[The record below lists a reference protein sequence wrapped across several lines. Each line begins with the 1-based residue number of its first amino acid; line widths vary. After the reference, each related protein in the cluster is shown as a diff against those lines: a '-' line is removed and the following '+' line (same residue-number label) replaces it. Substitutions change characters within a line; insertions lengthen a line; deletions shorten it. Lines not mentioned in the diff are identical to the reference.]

1 VGIERGAS
9 PNVVHHEGRL
19 TREQRRVAF
28 GFTGVTVLFTGLSA
42 SGKSTIASGVEES
55 LVRCHRPA
63 FLLDGDNLRHG
74 LSGDLG
80 FTEADR
86 QENVRRA
93 GHVARMFAESG
104 TVALL
109 ALISPYAA
117 DRHFI
122 RALHEED
129 GLPFIEVFL
138 NTPLE
143 VCEERDPKG
152 LYARARAGELTGF
165 TGIDSDYEPPDHADL
180 VLHPAAGTIN
190 EQVELVMDLI
200 ARTSG

>member
-1 VGIERGAS
+1 VGIEGGAS

-19 TREQRRVAF
+19 TREQRKAAF
-28 GFTGVTVLFTGLSA
+28 GFTGATVLFTGLSA

-55 LVRCHRPA
+55 LVRRRRPA

-80 FTEADR
+80 FSEADR

-93 GHVARMFAESG
+93 GHVAAMFAQSG

-117 DRHFI
+117 DRQFI
-122 RALHEED
+122 RTLHEAD
-129 GLPFIEVFL
+129 GLPFFEVFL
-138 NTPLE
+138 NTPIE
-143 VCEERDPKG
+143 VCEQRDPKG
-152 LYARARAGELTGF
+152 LYAKARAGQLSGF
-165 TGIDSDYEPPDHADL
+165 TGIDSDYEPPDQADL

-190 EQVELVMDLI
+190 EQVDRVVALLE
-200 ARTSG
+200 SP